1 MKFTEERAGL
11 SSGGAS
17 MSEEQAGTVAE
28 RRGGW
33 SGFRRLH
40 SVALASAALA
50 AVAYCILLAS
60 YPPEPVPQP
69 FAFDPLASWISTTTT
84 HQATGCFRLDL
95 LIPAN
100 VVNAWI
106 VVAAHGGF

>member
-1 MKFTEERAGL
+1 
-11 SSGGAS
+11 
-17 MSEEQAGTVAE
+17 MSEEHAGTGAE
-28 RRGGW
+28 RRGGC
-33 SGFRRLH
+33 SSFRRLH

-84 HQATGCFRLDL
+84 HQATGCFRLHL

-100 VVNAWI
+100 VVNPSIPLAP
-106 VVAAHGGF
+106 HRRFEFLSHCN